1 MLSRWDSSRSLLD
14 MRERATLTAAGVG
27 VRVAATAIGL
37 VLIVAGTAWGQDD
50 HFPFGP
56 FRMYS
61 TSNAPDGPV
70 NVVRIEAYTE
80 SGGWRRAP
88 LTPDNVGM
96 NPAEVEGQLP
106 RFVASPDLLG
116 KLAATHAR
124 LQPDDQRWSGMRL
137 VRRQY
142 VLVDREPTDIRE
154 SVIAEWSER

>member
-1 MLSRWDSSRSLLD
+1 MLSRRQSSRSLLA

-27 VRVAATAIGL
+27 IRVAATAIGL

-80 SGGWRRAP
+80 SQGWRRAS
-88 LTPDNVGM
+88 LTPDNVAM

-106 RFVASPDLLG
+106 RFVDEPDLLG

-124 LQPDDQRWSGMRL
+124 LQPADEPWTGMRL

-154 SVIAEWSER
+154 AVIAEWGTR